1 MPNNEEFIKLAE
13 HFMKVNNQISHIQKK
28 PISFPNHMKLNTG
41 AVHLIEAIGTYPSF
55 NTTML
60 AEHLGVTKGAISQQ
74 ISNLEQKKLIQKLE
88 INSNKKERYFL
99 LTDKGKEIFNYHET
113 IHKDL
118 YTNVMNDLDELT
130 HNDLLVIHT
139 ILNRLSISMLNY
151 QKEWRS

>member
-60 AEHLGVTKGAISQQ
+60 AELLGVTKGAISQQ

-88 INSNKKERYFL
+88 INSNKKI
-99 LTDKGKEIFNYHET
+99 K
-113 IHKDL
+113 
-118 YTNVMNDLDELT
+118 
-130 HNDLLVIHT
+130 
-139 ILNRLSISMLNY
+139 SI
-151 QKEWRS
+151 